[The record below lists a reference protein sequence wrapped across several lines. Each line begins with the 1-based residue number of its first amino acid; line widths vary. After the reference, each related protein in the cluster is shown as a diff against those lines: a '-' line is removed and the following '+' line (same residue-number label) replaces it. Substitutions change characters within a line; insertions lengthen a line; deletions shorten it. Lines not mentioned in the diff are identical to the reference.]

1 MTHGDG
7 EDRGRRILIIDDA
20 EDTHVL
26 LRKKLGDGGYEVLS
40 AYDGRE
46 GLSVARSTDVAL
58 ILLDLDMPTMD
69 GFEVLRELKD
79 DESLMHTPVIVLSGS
94 NNAQDMITGL
104 ELGAVDFVPKPFD
117 FAELRARVRSALRIY
132 KLMGM
137 LAQRAQIDGLTGL
150 WNRAH
155 FDQQLSAEISDSRR
169 SGRPLTLAFCDL
181 DRFKSINDSYGHP
194 AGDAVLEG
202 FARILLSELRQHDLA
217 CRYGGEEF
225 ALILRNT
232 SEAEAAVV
240 LERIRARL
248 ESHSWPLHPE
258 RAVTASFGIAS
269 WIGEEEGPVGLVARA
284 DAALYEAKSR
294 GRNRVARH
302 CAPGHGSAGGVVKR
316 VSA

>member
-269 WIGEEEGPVGLVARA
+269 WIGEEEGPAGLVARA

-302 CAPGHGSAGGVVKR
+302 RATGHGSAGGVVKR